1 MNNVINYCARLGI
14 VRVLSVP
21 LAMVLI
27 MYLLFRLAAPPE
39 DLGDTDSETGR
50 S

>member
-1 MNNVINYCARLGI
+1 MNSIIGYCARLGI

-21 LAMVLI
+21 LAMALI

-39 DLGDTDSETGR
+39 DLGDTDGEMRR

>member
-21 LAMVLI
+21 LGMILI

-39 DLGDTDSETGR
+39 DLGDTDDETGG

>member
-1 MNNVINYCARLGI
+1 MNSFIGYCARLGI

-21 LAMVLI
+21 LTMVVI

-39 DLGDTDSETGR
+39 DLGDTDGEGR
-50 S
+50 RG

>member
-1 MNNVINYCARLGI
+1 MNSLVGYCARLGI

-39 DLGDTDSETGR
+39 DLGDGDGETR
-50 S
+50 RP

>member
-1 MNNVINYCARLGI
+1 MSALISYMARLGI

-21 LAMVLI
+21 TAMVVL
-27 MYLLFRLAAPPE
+27 MCLLWMLAAPPE
-39 DLGDTDSETGR
+39 DLGDDGGETNK

>member
-1 MNNVINYCARLGI
+1 MNGFIDYIARLGI

-21 LAMVLI
+21 VAMIIL

-39 DLGDTDSETGR
+39 DLGDNEQ
-50 S
+50 

>member
-1 MNNVINYCARLGI
+1 MNSLIGYCARLGI

-21 LAMVLI
+21 LAMILL

-39 DLGDTDSETGR
+39 DLGDAEGETRR

>member
-1 MNNVINYCARLGI
+1 MNDVISYCARLGI

-21 LAMVLI
+21 LGMVLV

-39 DLGDTDSETGR
+39 DLGDTESESGR

>member
-1 MNNVINYCARLGI
+1 MNSFFGYIARLGI
-14 VRVLSVP
+14 VRVASVP

-39 DLGDTDSETGR
+39 DLGDNDGETGR